1 MRWTGFYIALGVAH
15 MVTCSPVPVVLKER
29 LEIFSDAVNGVV
41 TVLQSRSSEL
51 STVISGG
58 SQDGSTQTPIEAGS
72 PQLRPLTK
80 HRPAEKWEDEM
91 DAPVVTLGDEDLLE
105 VTETDVDIT
114 TFASFARPGMPC
126 RHGRILRENNDMLII
141 YLATSFLLV
150 VVMVETW
157 GSYMRKQ
164 ERGAIR
170 LEESPVR
177 EVCSIQSD
185 STPDITQDVSD
196 EKKALL

>member
-1 MRWTGFYIALGVAH
+1 MRWSGFYIALSLAHLATCAPVA
-15 MVTCSPVPVVLKER
+15 VVLKER
-29 LEIFSDAVNGVV
+29 LEVVSDAVNGVV
-41 TVLQSRSSEL
+41 SVLQSRSSEL
-51 STVISGG
+51 SGIISEK
-58 SQDGSTQTPIEAGS
+58 SQDESSQTPIEVGS

-80 HRPAEKWEDEM
+80 HRPATLWLEDEEGS
-91 DAPVVTLGDEDLLE
+91 PVVPLVDEDFLE

-114 TFASFARPGMPC
+114 LCSFARPGMPC

-157 GSYMRKQ
+157 GSYVRRQ
-164 ERGAIR
+164 EQGTIR

-177 EVCSIQSD
+177 EVCSVQAD
-185 STPDITQDVSD
+185 PTPDVAQDVSD